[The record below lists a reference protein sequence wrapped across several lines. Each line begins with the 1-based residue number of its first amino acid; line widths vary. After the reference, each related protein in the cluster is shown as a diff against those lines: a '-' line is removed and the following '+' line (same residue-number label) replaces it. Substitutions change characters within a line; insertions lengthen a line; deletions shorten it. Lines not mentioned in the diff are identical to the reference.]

1 MQIYLDIQSHTYKS
15 TIIIINITKH
25 TYTQLVIG
33 SNFDNSKETESWD
46 LHNYTE
52 NITWKNE

>member
-15 TIIIINITKH
+15 TIIIIQNITKH

-33 SNFDNSKETESWD
+33 SNFDNSKETNVEI
-46 LHNYTE
+46 YI
-52 NITWKNE
+52 ITLKI